1 MIIKPK
7 TRGFICTTAH
17 PLGCRE
23 HVFEQVRYLES
34 QSFPAEKKPKTVL
47 VLGCSTGY
55 GLASRL
61 ACAFGFGA
69 ETLGVMFEK
78 PPTEKRT
85 ASAGWYNTAA
95 LEEFAQ
101 DKGIKAQTLNLDAFS
116 HEAKEAVIKTLKEN
130 FSKVDLVVYSLA
142 SPRRKDPDSG
152 EVFSSTLKP
161 IGNAVTMKTLD
172 TDRKIVH
179 DVTLEPAS
187 EKEIADTVKVMG
199 GEDWELWM
207 DALMKADVLA
217 EGVKTVA
224 YTYIGKS
231 LTWPIYGHASI
242 GKAKED
248 LDRAAHGLKERL
260 GTSLNG
266 EAHVAVLKAV
276 VTQSSSAI
284 PVMPLYISLLYQ
296 VMKNR
301 HVHEGCIEQ
310 IYSLIANQLYSGGNK
325 ELDDAGRIR
334 VDLKELED
342 EVQNEVKALWAEVSS
357 DNIDELSDFQGYQ
370 REFFKL
376 FGFGY
381 ENINYEIDCDPM
393 VVPKSLSVDS
403 LHQQS

>member
-17 PLGCRE
+17 PKGCHE
-23 HVFEQVRYLES
+23 HVAEQVRFVQS
-34 QSFPAEKKPKTVL
+34 QSFSGDEKPKTAL
-47 VLGCSTGY
+47 IIGCSTGY

-61 ACAFGFGA
+61 TCAFGYGT

-78 PPTEKRT
+78 APTAKRT

-95 LEEFAQ
+95 LEAMAE
-101 DKGIKAQTLNLDAFS
+101 KEGIKTETLNLDAFS
-116 HEAKEAVIKTLKEN
+116 HEAKDTVIAKLKES

-161 IGNAVTMKTLD
+161 IGDAVTMKTLD
-172 TDRKIVH
+172 TDRKVVH
-179 DVTLEPAS
+179 DITLEPAS
-187 EKEIADTVKVMG
+187 QKEIDDTVKVMG

-207 DALMKADVLA
+207 NALMKADVLA
-217 EGVKTVA
+217 PGVKTVA

-248 LDRAAHGLKERL
+248 LDRAAHSLNERL
-260 GTSLNG
+260 SHDLGG
-266 EAHVAVLKAV
+266 EARVAVLKAV

-284 PVMPLYISLLYQ
+284 PVMPLYISMLYQ
-296 VMKNR
+296 VMKDNQ
-301 HVHEGCIEQ
+301 VHEGCIEQ
-310 IYSLIANQLYSGGNK
+310 IVALIAGQLYSGQER
-325 ELDDAGRIR
+325 ELDDSGRIR

-342 EVQNEVKALWAEVSS
+342 DIQDKVKSLWSQVNS
-357 DNIDELSDFQGYQ
+357 DNIDELSDFEGYQ

-376 FGFGY
+376 FGFGFD
-381 ENINYEIDCDPM
+381 NIDYDADCDPI
-393 VVPKSLSVDS
+393 VVPKSMASAS
-403 LHQQS
+403 

>member
-17 PLGCRE
+17 PQGCHE
-23 HVFEQVRYLES
+23 HVKEQVSYIES
-34 QSFPAEKKPKTVL
+34 QPFSSETKPKTVL
-47 VLGCSTGY
+47 VIGCSTGY

-61 ACAFGFGA
+61 TCAFGFGA

-95 LEEFAQ
+95 LEEQAKS
-101 DKGIKAQTLNLDAFS
+101 KGLKAQTLNLDAFS
-116 HEAKEAVIKTLKEN
+116 HEAKEVVINTLKEN
-130 FSKVDLVVYSLA
+130 FGKVDLVVYSLA
-142 SPRRKDPDSG
+142 SPRRKDPESG

-161 IGNAVTMKTLD
+161 IGKAVTMKTLD
-172 TDRKIVH
+172 TDKKVVH

-207 DALMKADVLA
+207 DALMKAGVLSD
-217 EGVKTVA
+217 GVKTVA

-248 LDRAAHGLKERL
+248 LDRAAHGLNERL
-260 GTSLNG
+260 GESLGG
-266 EAHVAVLKAV
+266 EARVAVLKAV

-284 PVMPLYISLLYQ
+284 PVMPLYISMLYQ
-296 VMKNR
+296 VMKDR
-301 HVHEGCIEQ
+301 GVHEGCIEQ
-310 IYSLIANQLYSGGNK
+310 IYSLIAEQLYAK
-325 ELDDAGRIR
+325 ENRVLDDSGRIR

-342 EVQNEVKALWAEVSS
+342 DIQNEVKSLWDKVNSE
-357 DNIDELSDFQGYQ
+357 NINELSDFEGYQ
-370 REFFKL
+370 KEFFKL
-376 FGFGY
+376 FGFGFDNVDY
-381 ENINYEIDCDPM
+381 DADCNPM
-393 VVPKSLSVDS
+393 VVPESMC
-403 LHQQS
+403 